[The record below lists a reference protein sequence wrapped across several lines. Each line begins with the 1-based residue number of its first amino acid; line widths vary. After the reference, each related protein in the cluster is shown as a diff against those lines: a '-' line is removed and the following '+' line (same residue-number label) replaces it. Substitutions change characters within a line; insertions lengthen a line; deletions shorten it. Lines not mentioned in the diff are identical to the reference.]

1 MHTAIVNCIV
11 CVAVKSSRISAKK
24 EYKLMIRKSGEVK
37 CRWSVNDIP
46 STGNKLQE
54 EKKILLGGGAR
65 SVGSNVENRE
75 NHLSRINTR

>member
-1 MHTAIVNCIV
+1 MRKREYATSIMYTGMQ
-11 CVAVKSSRISAKK
+11 KRGSALTEK
-24 EYKLMIRKSGEVK
+24 GVEVK

-46 STGNKLQE
+46 SIGNKLQE
-54 EKKILLGGGAR
+54 EKKILLGGSAR